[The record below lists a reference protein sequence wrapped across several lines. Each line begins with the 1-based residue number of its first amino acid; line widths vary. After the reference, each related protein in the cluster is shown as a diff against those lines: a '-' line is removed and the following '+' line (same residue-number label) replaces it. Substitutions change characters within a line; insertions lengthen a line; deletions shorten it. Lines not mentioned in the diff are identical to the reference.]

1 MARGGR
7 RKRRKQSETESQDD
21 GPKHVISR
29 VHAAFLGAVVGG
41 GAGAVLA
48 VEWIED
54 IDLMLPL
61 AAGGA
66 VVVAVLAAFVG
77 DKVWE
82 TVVDWL

>member
-7 RKRRKQSETESQDD
+7 RKRRKQSETDSQDD
-21 GPKHVISR
+21 GPKHAIGR

-41 GAGAVLA
+41 GAGVVLA
-48 VEWIED
+48 TEWLED
-54 IDLMLPL
+54 MDLMLPL
-61 AAGGA
+61 GAGGA